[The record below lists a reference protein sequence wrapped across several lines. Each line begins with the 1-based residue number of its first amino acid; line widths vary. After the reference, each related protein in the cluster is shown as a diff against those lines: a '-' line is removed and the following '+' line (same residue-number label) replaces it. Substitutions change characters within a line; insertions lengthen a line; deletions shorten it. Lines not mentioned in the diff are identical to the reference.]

1 MSEIQIRPEMTVL
14 EVTEKYPATIKTLVD
29 NGFPKMRDPE
39 LRKTQGKA
47 LTLKAAASL
56 RSMEAGELVKQLIA
70 AAQADA
76 DQNVDVTLAQSD
88 ELVLQ
93 PQGDIRLSG
102 LLPCPV
108 RIPLLEQ
115 ISALAERIKAD
126 QGKTLGYS
134 LQAASVGIG
143 GLSAQLAAVKGED
156 DLPEVFVSAGF
167 ESFFDHGSLH
177 RFKNQ
182 GVFCDVAPAGLN
194 ASFGDLKLR
203 DPDGHFTMLGVVPAV
218 FLVNGPALG
227 DLPEPRSWE
236 ELLLPRY
243 ENRLALPVGDFDLF
257 NGLLLTMHKRFGEEG
272 VRALGRSMV
281 ANLHPSQ
288 TVGRFAGKAQTQPAV
303 SIVPYFFSRMTMGN
317 RAIRVVW
324 PEDGAVICPIFM
336 LVKASVREE
345 VAALTELMTS
355 KELGEI
361 LAHRGLFPVLN
372 PEVDNRLP
380 EGAGFSWLGWDY
392 IKDNDLGELIPSL
405 NAIFNEVAGIDPGAE
420 S

>member
-1 MSEIQIRPEMTVL
+1 MSEIQISSEMTVL
-14 EVTEKYPATIKTLVD
+14 EVTEKYPATIQALVD
-29 NGFPKMRDPE
+29 SGFPKMKDAAA
-39 LRKTQGKA
+39 RKVQGKA

-56 RSMEAGELVKQLIA
+56 RKMDASKLVDKLMA

-76 DQNVDVTLAQSD
+76 APVADVTLAQKE
-88 ELVLQ
+88 ELELR
-93 PQGDIRLSG
+93 PDGDIRLSG

-108 RIPLLEQ
+108 RIPLLEAVA
-115 ISALAERIKAD
+115 ALAHRYRDE

-134 LQAASVGIG
+134 LQAASVGID
-143 GLSAQLAAVKGED
+143 GLASQLAAVKGPD

-167 ESFFDHGSLH
+167 ESFFDHGSINK
-177 RFKNQ
+177 FKNE
-182 GVFCDVAPAGLN
+182 GIFTDVAPAGQN

-236 ELLLPRY
+236 DLLKPIY
-243 ENRLALPVGDFDLF
+243 EKRVALPVGDFDLF
-257 NGLLLTMHKRFGEEG
+257 NGLLLNMHKRFGDDG
-272 VRALGRSMV
+272 VTALGRSMV

-288 TVGRFAGKAQTQPAV
+288 TVGRFAGKAQTQPAI
-303 SIVPYFFSRMTMGN
+303 SIVPYFFSRMTMGSK
-317 RAIRVVW
+317 AIRVVW

-336 LVKASVREE
+336 LVKASAKQQASLITDMMLSQE
-345 VAALTELMTS
+345 M
-355 KELGEI
+355 GEI

-372 PEVDNRLP
+372 PQVDNRLP

-392 IKDNDLGELIPSL
+392 IQDNDLGELIPAL
-405 NAIFNEVAGIDPGAE
+405 NKLFNDTVSQGE
-420 S
+420 